1 MQIFSMRVLY
11 ERFKDEQ
18 KAGKK
23 EILFGNVDE
32 FAAAAPLTTEPRP
45 PFGCQRRRAITVS
58 PKINSMS
65 IDGCTV
71 ALSER

>member
-1 MQIFSMRVLY
+1 MGVLY

-18 KAGKK
+18 KADQKKK

-32 FAAAAPLTTEPRP
+32 FAVGSPLTTVPRS
-45 PFGCQRRRAITVS
+45 PFGCQQRRAITVS